1 MSLDRK
7 RGHSS
12 IESSAAVSSFAA
24 RMLARETQKGE
35 ARSLVQM
42 MLQAKQPAGGWRGM
56 FAVPPSSA
64 IELVLAAFRRGTD
77 VPLEIPFFGF
87 LHFVSGML
95 LANDTRITGPIG
107 EISPELWTVVLAPSG
122 SAKTFA
128 VGVIEDASPVK
139 SKFPEAVSGAAFL
152 EGLAEHSPAL
162 WVQDEIAQKL
172 KQIEDPKSPL
182 GDAKE
187 YLLRAYDNK
196 PIERVTK
203 RDTVR
208 VERPALGILG
218 LNTPESF
225 RKALSQESLL
235 DGFAQRFGFVW
246 AERDPDRPMEEF
258 PIYHKPELLKACKAA
273 FEKVQAVPLH
283 KVYRIGHEGAEA
295 FKTSF
300 SLLARGMETNESYF
314 RRAMFRAFRY
324 AVLYHVILGKSND
337 IIDAEDVGW
346 GARVSSLH
354 LSDMGKILGE
364 QKELSG
370 VAEKVAKAQ
379 EVKKRFDAAGKP
391 FTPRVIQ
398 QSVRGVASAEEARAI
413 FALL

>member
-1 MSLDRK
+1 MNLELK

-12 IESSAAVSSFAA
+12 IETSAGVSSFAA
-24 RMLARETQKGE
+24 RMLARETEKGE

-42 MLQAKQPAGGWRGM
+42 MLQAKTPATGWRGM
-56 FAVPPSSA
+56 FAVPPGSA
-64 IELVLAAFRRGTD
+64 IELVLSAFRRETN

-95 LANDTRITGPIG
+95 LANETRITGPIG

-122 SAKTFA
+122 SGKTFA
-128 VGVIEDASPVK
+128 VSVIEEASPVK
-139 SKFPEAVSGAAFL
+139 AEFPEAVSGAAFL

-162 WVQDEIAQKL
+162 WLQDEIAQKL

-196 PIERVTK
+196 RIERVTK
-203 RDTVR
+203 KETVR

-225 RKALSQESLL
+225 KKALSQESLL

-246 AERDPDRPMEEF
+246 AERDPSRPMENF
-258 PIYHKPELLKACKAA
+258 PIYDRPRLLKACEAA
-273 FEKVQAVPLH
+273 FEKVQAVQLH
-283 KVYRIGHEGAEA
+283 RVYRISHRGAEA
-295 FKTSF
+295 FRTSF
-300 SLLARGMETNESYF
+300 SLLGKGMEENESYF

-324 AVLYHVILGKSND
+324 AVLYHVILGKAGD
-337 IIDAEDVGW
+337 TIDDEDVGW

-379 EVKKRFDAAGKP
+379 EVKKRCEAAGKP
-391 FTPRVIQ
+391 FNPRAIQ
-398 QSVRGVASAEEARAI
+398 QGVRGVASADEARAI
-413 FALL
+413 FDLI